1 MQKYI
6 SYLRVSTDK
15 QGISGLGLESQ
26 KQIIDQF
33 ISNSG
38 GELVG
43 EFEEIESGKVDS
55 RPQLIEAIRESKRQ
69 KAKLVVAKLD
79 RLTRDL
85 AFGASLIK
93 SVDFVVADSP
103 NESTLSLQVK
113 LVIAEEER
121 RLISERTKQALQIR
135 KDQGIKLGSPNPA
148 KGSALGVKAK
158 QEKAKAFALN
168 VKPIIDQIIKSG
180 IESLSGIAQQLQLR
194 GIKTIR
200 GGEVWHP
207 QQIKNLMGVI

>member
-1 MQKYI
+1 
-6 SYLRVSTDK
+6 
-15 QGISGLGLESQ
+15 
-26 KQIIDQF
+26 
-33 ISNSG
+33 
-38 GELVG
+38 
-43 EFEEIESGKVDS
+43 
-55 RPQLIEAIRESKRQ
+55 LIEAIRESKRQ

-135 KDQGIKLGSPNPA
+135 KDQGMKLGSPNPT

-158 QEKAKAFALN
+158 QEKAKAFAIN